1 MSTIPPRFND
11 VRRIAWAGLMLAVA
25 ASAGILLVGLSLAF
39 GGAEDLLDHRLI
51 GVIIIAAAAIVIAAC
66 LAVWGMVRLIIK
78 LEANSYRTHD
88 VLRDMGARVEEN
100 GRALAVI
107 AENVQLSEA
116 ARSISHRAKERTVLR
131 LAINDE
137 IVRGDWEAAYSL
149 VEQLE
154 ARHGY
159 KNEAIRLR
167 AEVDQ
172 SRRLS
177 QERKLHEAIE
187 AVTAHMEAHDW
198 DRARREMD
206 ALLVAQPDNAEVQ
219 GLPKLF
225 ARKRDEHKRRLLKAW
240 DESVQRNEIDRGI
253 TVLKELDQYLTP
265 NEAAALEESARGVFR
280 ARLHNLGVQ
289 FSIAVTERNW
299 QEALRIAKQI
309 NDEFPNSRMAQ
320 EVRDRVH
327 ILNKRAAEGSDE
339 SINVPAE
346 AH

>member
-1 MSTIPPRFND
+1 
-11 VRRIAWAGLMLAVA
+11 MLAVA
-25 ASAGILLVGLSLAF
+25 ASAAILLVGMSLAF
-39 GGAEDLLDHRLI
+39 GSAEGLLDHRLV
-51 GVIIIAAAAIVIAAC
+51 GVIIIASAAVVIAAC

-88 VLRDMGARVEEN
+88 VLRDMSARVEEN
-100 GRALAVI
+100 GRALTVI

-116 ARSISHRAKERTVLR
+116 ARSISHRSKERTVLR

-177 QERKLHEAIE
+177 QERKLHEAID

-206 ALLVAQPDNAEVQ
+206 ALLVAQANNPEVQ
-219 GLPKLF
+219 GLPRLF

-339 SINVPAE
+339 AIGVGAE

>member
-1 MSTIPPRFND
+1 
-11 VRRIAWAGLMLAVA
+11 MLAMGA
-25 ASAGILLVGLSLAF
+25 AGIIVMVGLTLYF
-39 GGAEDLLDHRLI
+39 GGTEAVDHRLVGAI
-51 GVIIIAAAAIVIAAC
+51 MFAAALVVIAAC
-66 LAVWGMVRLIIK
+66 TAAWGMVKLIIK

-88 VLRDMGARVEEN
+88 VLRDMSARVDEN
-100 GRALAVI
+100 GRSLAVI

-116 ARSISHRAKERTVLR
+116 ARSISHRSKERTVLR

-177 QERKLHEAIE
+177 HERKLHEAIE

-206 ALLVAQPDNAEVQ
+206 ALLVSQPNNSEVQ

-253 TVLKELDQYLTP
+253 TILKELDQYLTP

-339 SINVPAE
+339 AIGVGVE
-346 AH
+346 TH